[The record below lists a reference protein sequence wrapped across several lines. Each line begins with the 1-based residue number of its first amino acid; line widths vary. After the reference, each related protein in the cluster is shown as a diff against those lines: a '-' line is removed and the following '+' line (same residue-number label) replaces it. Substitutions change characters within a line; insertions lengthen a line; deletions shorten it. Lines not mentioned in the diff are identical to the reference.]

1 MFNVTDKPILA
12 QQSHETFQD
21 YFVRLFQNKAA
32 YDLSCQEIANLL
44 NAKAGVSY
52 GESKW
57 RKEYAA
63 FCRGM
68 NYAKRQLKPDQ
79 AHTRILSISDTHVP
93 FQLPIETFSRYV
105 GLCDILVLNGD
116 ITDCQAISKFPK
128 AYRVSPMKE
137 LIEGRQ
143 YMIDLIKYLSPAKV
157 IVNYGNHDIRF
168 QQYLAK
174 NLDSDL
180 LELMPSTALE
190 LLVTDGFNHYEKESG
205 VKTHYEPI
213 KYVFPHIEIEYTN
226 SWFCQIGDAIFCH
239 PLAYSSSIL
248 KTADRAVHFFR
259 NEGYSFS
266 TMVMAH
272 THRVGSYKEGSTMLY
287 EQGCCC
293 DVARLHYADGRLIP
307 SQKEGFIFLCQDKDG
322 KEIAEM
328 TKLHCLN

>member
-1 MFNVTDKPILA
+1 MRENPLA
-12 QQSHETFQD
+12 QKKHETFQD
-21 YFVRLFQNKAA
+21 YFVRLFTKKAE
-32 YDLSCQEIANLL
+32 YKLTCQDIADIL
-44 NAKAGVSY
+44 NSKAGVEY

-68 NYAKRQLKPDQ
+68 NYARRHFGKDNV
-79 AHTRILSISDTHVP
+79 HTRILSISDTHVP
-93 FQLPIETFSRYV
+93 YQLPVDTFEQYA
-105 GLCDILVLNGD
+105 GMCDILVLNGD

-128 AYRVSPMKE
+128 AYRVSPMRE

-143 YMIDLIKYLSPAKV
+143 YIIDLIKLIDPAKV
-157 IVNYGNHDIRF
+157 VVIYGNHDIRF

-190 LLVTDGFNHYEKESG
+190 LLVVDGFHHYDKESG
-205 VKTHYEPI
+205 VKTHYSPI
-213 KYVFPHIEIEYTN
+213 KDVFPEIEFEYAG
-226 SWFCQIGDAIFCH
+226 SWFAQIGDAIFCH

-248 KTADRAVHFFR
+248 KTADRAVHYFR
-259 NEGYSFS
+259 NEGYDFS
-266 TMVMAH
+266 TLVMAH
-272 THRVGSYKEGSTMLY
+272 THRIGSYKQGNTMLY

-293 DVARLHYADGRLIP
+293 DVTKQHYADGRLVP
-307 SQKEGFIFLCQDKDG
+307 SQKEGYIYLCQDSDG
-322 KEIAEM
+322 KEIVEL